1 MNEVWLVILPL
12 IAGYLLDLAFG
23 DPRTIPHPV
32 VGFGNMISWAERHFN
47 CGRFRKWKG
56 AVVALS
62 FPLFAGMAGW
72 GITVGTLAVGDWCF
86 CIVASVFVF
95 YGLANHSLI
104 REGRE
109 VVDIL
114 KKQGVEA
121 GRRRLSWIVGRDTSE
136 LSPKGIYTAVLET
149 MAENLSDGVVAP
161 LFYYALGGFPAMMA
175 YKMVNTLDSMI
186 GYKDERYR
194 QFGCMAARLDDV
206 LNYIPVRYFETG
218 IHQDRDDTLKTDG
231 KSARRCID
239 AGKFADQ
246 LVVTSAAC
254 NGAAEAFHGN
264 LKNRSGIVAHAAH
277 QRRVKSLSSRS
288 VPVYFPLL
296 PPACQPEFR
305 FPGIGY
311 GGNFR
316 LPVRRCTRLSRFV
329 GREALYRG

>member
-1 MNEVWLVILPL
+1 MCIR
-12 IAGYLLDLAFG
+12 D
-23 DPRTIPHPV
+23 
-32 VGFGNMISWAERHFN
+32 S
-47 CGRFRKWKG
+47 
-56 AVVALS
+56 
-62 FPLFAGMAGW
+62 
-72 GITVGTLAVGDWCF
+72 

-136 LSPKGIYTAVLET
+136 LSPKEIYTAVLET

-206 LNYIPVRYFETG
+206 LNYIPARLTALFMALVAYRPGLFRFIYRYCHQHASPNSGFPESAMAGILDCRFGGAHVYHGLLVEKPYIGDNDREISYADFRIAVRVN
-218 IHQDRDDTLKTDG
+218 HMVTLLT
-231 KSARRCID
+231 
-239 AGKFADQ
+239 
-246 LVVTSAAC
+246 VVS
-254 NGAAEAFHGN
+254 
-264 LKNRSGIVAHAAH
+264 IVA
-277 QRRVKSLSSRS
+277 
-288 VPVYFPLL
+288 VYLCVF
-296 PPACQPEFR
+296 
-305 FPGIGY
+305 IK
-311 GGNFR
+311 
-316 LPVRRCTRLSRFV
+316 
-329 GREALYRG
+329 